1 MPRMPARILDY
12 RTGLLSLL
20 REIHYTLSQLTHEPL
35 AVAHVPIFEGLRNEW
50 QTLMLEESQILGQ
63 LADAQAAVSRA
74 DVGIDAFAGRVS
86 FTVDENT
93 SGATRKQLRTAL
105 FKGKPLSRFRR
116 PVLAG
121 QLESMA
127 DWSNTLAQCGVSPLV
142 ALASEVG
149 PLVEAGRVA
158 EQQRNAAQQRN
169 RDFRDVGT
177 RKQFIDRVNAARKE
191 AHGALSTLPF
201 QHPAL
206 PSDFADVFFYR
217 DPPREEEETIDEV
230 KTSIEDL
237 EAQLAERRTLLQ
249 KLEEE
254 AAAAAQAEQERRQQ
268 AQAADELEAQAQA
281 LLAQAAALRQR
292 S

>member
-1 MPRMPARILDY
+1 MPSMPARIIDY

-20 REIHYTLSQLTHEPL
+20 REIHYTLSQLSHEPL
-35 AVAHVPIFEGLRNEW
+35 AAAHVPAF
-50 QTLMLEESQILGQ
+50 QTLHGGWQVIMLEESQILGQ
-63 LADAQAAVSRA
+63 LSDAQAAVSRA

-86 FTVDENT
+86 FTVDEST

-105 FKGKPLSRFRR
+105 FKGKALSRFRR

-121 QLESMA
+121 QLEAMT
-127 DWSNTLAQCGVSPLV
+127 DWSSTLAQCGVPALV
-142 ALASEVG
+142 SLAPEAS
-149 PLVEAGRVA
+149 PLVEAGLAA
-158 EQQRNAAQQRN
+158 ERQRAVAQQRN

-177 RKQFIDRVNAARKE
+177 RKQFIDQVNAARKE
-191 AHGALSTLPF
+191 AYGALSKLPF

-206 PSDFADVFFYR
+206 PSDFAEVFFYR

-230 KTSIEDL
+230 KTSIEQL
-237 EAQLAERRTLLQ
+237 EVQLAERRGLLQ

-254 AAAAAQAEQERRQQ
+254 AAAAAQAEQERLAK